1 MIKTIKRLILPILE
15 KENETM
21 NDEEKKVVSKMISLY
36 CKSNSNTGNGLCPS
50 CNELNEYALARLER
64 CPFGEAKPTCG
75 SCSIHCYKPE
85 KKEQIK
91 KVMRF
96 AGPRMLL
103 LSPIYTIR
111 HFFKEYKRSRLYG

>member
-1 MIKTIKRLILPILE
+1 M
-15 KENETM
+15 NE
-21 NDEEKKVVSKMISLY
+21 EEKKVVNKMIALY
-36 CKSNSNTGNGLCPS
+36 CNSNHNTKGILCDN
-50 CNELNEYALARLER
+50 CQELNDYAFARLER
-64 CPFGEAKPTCG
+64 CPFGENKPTCG

-103 LSPIYTIR
+103 ISPIYTIR
-111 HFFKEYKRSRLYG
+111 HFYKEYKRNRLFEQA